1 MINATIFFRLTGEL
15 CSLRR
20 ELCKMVI
27 VGTTDSRSIV
37 CTINAKFAK
46 PCGNRNKKARLA
58 GIGWKGQAAGTS
70 VAFYDERSKWFEHLL
85 LLVVTPILDANL

>member
-1 MINATIFFRLTGEL
+1 MINATIFLRLTGV
-15 CSLRR
+15 SLF
-20 ELCKMVI
+20 
-27 VGTTDSRSIV
+27 TTKRVMQNGNSRDNGFV
-37 CTINAKFAK
+37 FHCLYAKFAK

>member
-1 MINATIFFRLTGEL
+1 
-15 CSLRR
+15 
-20 ELCKMVI
+20 MVI

-58 GIGWKGQAAGTS
+58 GIGWKGQAATS